1 MPQTGPI
8 SRQNPDFNILGLLLG
23 GRGYAANYFNQND
36 ATQRQQMQQ
45 DQRGQFSQG
54 LLQSPEFNAA
64 VTDPG
69 QRAQYG
75 LWAKQMGGSDQ
86 NAAIGNSILDKAV
99 GNYYGKDAA
108 KFDDTLA
115 RGRIQMSADVA
126 LKADQ
131 IKRDRDLAQQ
141 QKMADYLT
149 GGGAGQQVMRN
160 ASAKQLGIDV
170 PAGYDVVPAPGGS
183 GYGFRPT
190 AGSPA
195 WGTMIGEVGAMNNIV
210 GGYTDLQQMAKNG
223 TGSQGAWEA
232 TRANMIND
240 MRKAFET
247 GTLDQ
252 GSLDFFNKLVP
263 ERWDDFK
270 VNPSQWGIVQEKLST
285 GLKLMQGRL
294 QTVGDKYLIDP
305 SMMPNRYS
313 GALPVPGKDIPMPP
327 SESPLSAQK
336 ALARQRDAAPVS
348 GREGRYDPSYKQ
360 QGSVWSTPETTSSG
374 RKPGDRAGRYG
385 GKN

>member
-1 MPQTGPI
+1 MPQSGPI
-8 SRQNPDFNILGLLLG
+8 SKQNPDFNILGLLLG

-36 ATQRQQMQQ
+36 ANQRQQIQQ
-45 DQRGQFSQG
+45 DQRGQFAQG
-54 LLQSPEFNAA
+54 LLQTPQFAAA

-69 QRAQYG
+69 LKAQYG
-75 LWAKQMGGSDQ
+75 LWAQQMGGQDA

-115 RGRIQMSADVA
+115 RGRIQMTSDVA

-131 IKRDRDLAQQ
+131 IRRDRDIAQQ
-141 QKMADYLT
+141 KTMMDYVT
-149 GGGAGQQVMRN
+149 GPGAASQIMKN
-160 ASAKQLGIDV
+160 AAAKQAGIDV
-170 PAGYDVVPAPGGS
+170 PSGYDVVPAGG

-195 WGTMIGEVGAMNNIV
+195 WGSMVGEIGALNNIN
-210 GGYTDLQQMAKNG
+210 GGYGDLLNMAKNG

-247 GTLDQ
+247 GTLDE
-252 GSLDFFNKLVP
+252 GSLNFFQKLVP

-270 VNPSQWGIVQEKLST
+270 ANPTQWGIVQEKLAT
-285 GLKLMQGRL
+285 GQKLMQGRL
-294 QTVGDKYLIDP
+294 QAVGDKYLVDP
-305 SMMPNRYS
+305 STLPNRYS
-313 GALPVPGKDIPMPP
+313 GSFPTPGKDIPNPP
-327 SESPLSAQK
+327 SESPLSAQRG
-336 ALARQRDAAPVS
+336 LQRQRDGAKAARDKAVTGGVVPLDRSTVWS
-348 GREGRYDPSYKQ
+348 NRDAQLPKQ
-360 QGSVWSTPETTSSG
+360 QG
-374 RKPGDRAGRYG
+374 G
-385 GKN
+385 GGW

>member
-8 SRQNPDFNILGLLLG
+8 SKQNPDFNILGLLLG

-36 ATQRQQMQQ
+36 MAQRQQIQQ

-54 LLQSPEFNAA
+54 ILQSPEFQAA

-131 IKRDRDLAQQ
+131 IKRDRDAAQTKQ
-141 QKMADYLT
+141 IFGYLT
-149 GGGAGQQVMRN
+149 EGGAAAQAQRN
-160 ASAKQLGIDV
+160 VAAKQAGIDV
-170 PAGYDVVPAPGGS
+170 PAGYDLVPAPGGT

-195 WGTMIGEVGAMNNIV
+195 WQSMIGEVGSMNNIL
-210 GGYTDLQQMAKNG
+210 GGYQDLMNMAKDG
-223 TGSQGAWEA
+223 SGSQGQWEA
-232 TRANMIND
+232 TKANMVND

-252 GSLDFFNKLVP
+252 GSLDFFGKLVP
-263 ERWDDFK
+263 DRWDDYK
-270 VNPSQWGIVQEKLST
+270 ANPSQWGIVQDKLAT
-285 GLKLMQGRL
+285 GMKLMQGRL
-294 QTVGDKYLIDP
+294 KTVGDKYLIDP
-305 SMMPNRYS
+305 STIPNRYQS
-313 GALPVPGKDIPMPP
+313 SMLTPGKDIPMPP

-348 GREGRYDPSYKQ
+348 SREGRYDPAYKNQ
-360 QGSVWSTPETTSSG
+360 SDSVWSTPVTGTG

-385 GKN
+385 GQR